1 MVLDM
6 KMVGELR
13 NKSLYKIF
21 LIILKYI
28 PIMIGMCYI
37 LNTILYVL
45 GTYLLFLSI
54 LSGTSILTLM
64 FLIIASFVFRFCLYH
79 RIFLY
84 YATTID
90 LINWIDI
97 IYTIPISTIHLLE
110 F

>member
-45 GTYLLFLSI
+45 GTDLLFLSI

-90 LINWIDI
+90 LIN
-97 IYTIPISTIHLLE
+97 
-110 F
+110 

>member
-45 GTYLLFLSI
+45 GTDLLFLSI

-64 FLIIASFVFRFCLYH
+64 FLIIASFVFRFRLYH

>member
-45 GTYLLFLSI
+45 GTDLLFLSI

-64 FLIIASFVFRFCLYH
+64 FFNYCKFCIQIL
-79 RIFLY
+79 F
-84 YATTID
+84 
-90 LINWIDI
+90 
-97 IYTIPISTIHLLE
+97 IS
-110 F
+110 

>member
-45 GTYLLFLSI
+45 GTDLLF
-54 LSGTSILTLM
+54 
-64 FLIIASFVFRFCLYH
+64 
-79 RIFLY
+79 
-84 YATTID
+84 
-90 LINWIDI
+90 
-97 IYTIPISTIHLLE
+97 
-110 F
+110 